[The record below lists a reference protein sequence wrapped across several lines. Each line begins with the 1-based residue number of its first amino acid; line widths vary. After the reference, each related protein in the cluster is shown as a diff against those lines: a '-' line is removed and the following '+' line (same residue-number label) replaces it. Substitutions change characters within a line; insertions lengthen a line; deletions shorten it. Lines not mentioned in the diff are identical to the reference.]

1 MCLEKS
7 LIHKNNWDKPF
18 IAKNNIVVYKAL
30 DTKNYDY
37 TKSIYTPYM
46 HLHIVFDNGKCVMNE
61 PSMEIYGKFIDKGI
75 HAYTTEERCKI
86 TCDMYHHETGTKKFW
101 AVIPKG
107 SKYFVGNENDIVS
120 DNLIIFKTREEFRK
134 YKKENKCVKLDL
146 ELAMHWE

>member
-7 LIHKNNWDKPF
+7 NIHKDDRDNPF

-30 DTKNYDY
+30 DTKTFDGVKN
-37 TKSIYTPYM
+37 ICTPYM
-46 HLHIVFDNGKCVMNE
+46 YLPIVFFLFFFVMNE
-61 PSMEIYGKFIDKGI
+61 PSMDIYGKFIDKGL
-75 HAYTTEERCKI
+75 HAYTTEERCKK

-120 DNLIIFKTREEFRK
+120 DNIIIFKNREEFRK
-134 YKKENKCVKLDL
+134 YKKENKCVDLNL
-146 ELAMHWE
+146 ELSE